1 MENITLSLQLVNQ
14 IMAYLGNQPYQQVF
28 QLVDGIQKEA
38 QAQAQTQQAVQK
50 VPAEPVN

>member
-1 MENITLSLQLVNQ
+1 MEKVTLSLTLVNQ

-28 QLVDGIQKEA
+28 QLVDAVQKEA
-38 QAQAQTQQAVQK
+38 QAQAQQGIEK